1 ACGFKPATSNI
12 KAEMHDVA
20 VLDDVIGA
28 FEAHL
33 AGILGA
39 LLAAT
44 GDEIGIGDRLGAD
57 KALLEIA
64 VDDAGG
70 LRRLGAARDRPGA
83 RLLWARREKGD
94 QIEERVSGADHLV
107 EPGFAE
113 AKRGEKLR
121 PLGGV
126 GEDGELGFDRRGN
139 ADGL

>member
-1 ACGFKPATSNI
+1 
-12 KAEMHDVA
+12 MHDVA
-20 VLDDVIGA
+20 VLHDVIGA

-83 RLLWARREKGD
+83 RLLWPRREKGD
-94 QIEERVSGADHLV
+94 QIEERVAGADNLV

-113 AKRGEKLR
+113 ATRRENLTQLGVCGEA
-121 PLGGV
+121 
-126 GEDGELGFDRRGN
+126 GELRLVRRRR
-139 ADGL
+139 

>member
-1 ACGFKPATSNI
+1 
-12 KAEMHDVA
+12 
-20 VLDDVIGA
+20 
-28 FEAHL
+28 HL

-83 RLLWARREKGD
+83 RLLWAGREEGD
-94 QIEERVSGADHLV
+94 QIEERVAGTDHLV
-107 EPGFAE
+107 EPGFAKPE
-113 AKRGEKLR
+113 RGEKLR

-126 GEDGELGFDRRGN
+126 GEHGELGFDRRGN
-139 ADGL
+139 DDG